1 MSQTPSF
8 RMYSPYFSCIY
19 NVFEL
24 IGQSI
29 IISITDHKLNLWL
42 THLFN
47 KMEGRENFDWRSS
60 MNSKCLSRLLVQ
72 TIAFLFWTR
81 TQYFAPLYALIV
93 RNFRSSYTIYIYIYI
108 YIYIFNYF
116 LSGGVVVSI
125 SVVQSFISGLVLV
138 DPNWK
143 CAANTL

>member
-1 MSQTPSF
+1 
-8 RMYSPYFSCIY
+8 
-19 NVFEL
+19 
-24 IGQSI
+24 
-29 IISITDHKLNLWL
+29 
-42 THLFN
+42 
-47 KMEGRENFDWRSS
+47 

-93 RNFRSSYTIYIYIYI
+93 RNFRSSYTIYI
-108 YIYIFNYF
+108 FNYF